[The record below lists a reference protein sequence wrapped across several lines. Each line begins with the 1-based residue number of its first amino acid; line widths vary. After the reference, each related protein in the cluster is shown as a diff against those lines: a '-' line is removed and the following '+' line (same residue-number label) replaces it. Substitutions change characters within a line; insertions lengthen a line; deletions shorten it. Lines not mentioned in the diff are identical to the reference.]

1 MVVSEISV
9 ASSVVQVHGNI
20 VGSVADVTSGHA
32 TYVPV
37 TSGHVTSGHVTSGH
51 VTSVGLVTSGHCVI
65 SSVDFVVSAVYV
77 VSSVGHEHGNIV
89 VSVGPA
95 GEIIF

>member
-20 VGSVADVTSGHA
+20 AGSVADVTSGHV
-32 TYVPV
+32 TSVPV
-37 TSGHVTSGHVTSGH
+37 ISGHVTSGH

-65 SSVDFVVSAVYV
+65 SSVGFVVSAVYV
-77 VSSVGHEHGNIV
+77 VSSVEHDHGNIV
-89 VSVGPA
+89 VSVVPA
-95 GEIIF
+95 GEII